1 MDNLIGTIMPTGT
14 LIGGYLAMGGGG
26 SSVEKFVINFTNE
39 ENTITS
45 DKTIQEIIDAYN
57 GGKIIE
63 GLYMFGDMLAP
74 IVLEPTFI
82 SYEENVYS
90 AVQLLGIFDTGD
102 EISSYAIV
110 GLNDGTS
117 DEWSV
122 FARELVN
129 DANYVHTDNN
139 FTNDDKNKLDGLENK
154 IISVNANPQ
163 TMVLDK
169 SADEIEDYLNN
180 GYVVMALGYQVFRRD
195 YNASTHTIKLA
206 IFFGSFGQVI
216 TVVGNQVTG
225 VDEYFYVSD
234 ANYVHTDNNFSS
246 SYKEKLDTQGEIAS
260 GNTGYVT
267 GGQVY
272 NVVGDIESL
281 LNNINSGGGV

>member
-14 LIGGYLAMGGGG
+14 LIGGYLAMGSGG
-26 SSVEKFVINFTNE
+26 SGAEKFVINFTNE
-39 ENTITS
+39 DNTITS
-45 DKTIQEIIDAYN
+45 DKTIQEIVDAYN

-102 EISSYAIV
+102 EMSSYAIV
-110 GLNDGTS
+110 GLNDGTN

-122 FARELVN
+122 FAREIVN
-129 DANYVHTDNN
+129 DD
-139 FTNDDKNKLDGLENK
+139 
-154 IISVNANPQ
+154 
-163 TMVLDK
+163 
-169 SADEIEDYLNN
+169 
-180 GYVVMALGYQVFRRD
+180 
-195 YNASTHTIKLA
+195 
-206 IFFGSFGQVI
+206 
-216 TVVGNQVTG
+216 
-225 VDEYFYVSD
+225 
-234 ANYVHTDNNFSS
+234 NYVHTDNNFSS
-246 SYKEKLDTQGEIAS
+246 TYKEKLDTQGAIVD